1 MRLRNE
7 EFVEKYPAKLQRPTH
22 DRLEHIDVPVADGVI
37 RWYVIR
43 RHLQSD
49 DDGSRYDTDWYRS
62 EDARP
67 SFFRKL
73 LGTAKRKLL
82 FWR

>member
-1 MRLRNE
+1 
-7 EFVEKYPAKLQRPTH
+7 VEPDSAKLGDSTC
-22 DRLEHIDVPVADGVI
+22 DRVEHIDMQVAGGHV
-37 RWYVIR
+37 RWHVIR
-43 RHLQSD
+43 RHLKSD
-49 DDGSRYDTDWYRS
+49 DDGSRYDADWYRRA
-62 EDARP
+62 DARP

>member
-1 MRLRNE
+1 MEHDL
-7 EFVEKYPAKLQRPTH
+7 AKLGDPTH
-22 DRLEHIDVPVADGVI
+22 DRLEHIDEPVAGGHV
-37 RWYVIR
+37 RWHVIR
-43 RHLQSD
+43 RHLKSD
-49 DDGSRYDTDWYRS
+49 DDGSRYDPDWYRGA
-62 EDARP
+62 DVPP